1 MYSESEKSVRH
12 EKEGKMV
19 FYGMMILEG
28 LIAMIWAAAA
38 MGLYNSGS
46 TAGATAA
53 VGEVAKEL
61 LGPIGGIVAILGVIF
76 CRSHLVILHF
86 DLAV

>member
-1 MYSESEKSVRH
+1 MT
-12 EKEGKMV
+12 
-19 FYGMMILEG
+19 FYGTMILEG

-53 VGEVAKEL
+53 VGEVAKGLLSDRLEESSQSWEL
-61 LGPIGGIVAILGVIF
+61 SYF
-76 CRSHLVILHF
+76 RSLQEIQHF
-86 DLAV
+86 VPAV